1 VSPLGG
7 VRNAATVISRSGMET
22 TVAELS
28 ALPTHIASH
37 VSGMKEK
44 LQMLFSMKTA
54 TQPPNLQNESA
65 TAK

>member
-1 VSPLGG
+1 
-7 VRNAATVISRSGMET
+7 MET